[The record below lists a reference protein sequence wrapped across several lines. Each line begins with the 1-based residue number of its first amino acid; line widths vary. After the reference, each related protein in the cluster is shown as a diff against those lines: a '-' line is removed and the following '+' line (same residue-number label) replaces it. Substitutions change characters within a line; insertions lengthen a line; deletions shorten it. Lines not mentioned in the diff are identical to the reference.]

1 MKRSIRNSLV
11 LLAAFCLAVA
21 RLRADVQL
29 SAVQFPERSSVK
41 LRFISTNRAAPAEAE
56 ASVKFKEGQARIEIE
71 YEHLPPAILFGG
83 DITSY
88 VVWAVARDGN
98 SENLGE
104 LIVGGPKGSSEYRTG
119 QKEFALMITAEPYPM
134 VLAPSDLVIF
144 TSAAP
149 PVKKAR
155 STPIT
160 LATLLPGAR
169 RGNEQ
174 IGSMSYRGADPL
186 DLVQA
191 RSVLAQAE
199 QIGAEREN
207 PDAVRDARIALA
219 QATNLFGAGKTR
231 EGIDYARR
239 SVSLSSTA
247 IRDTQRRMNE
257 RAAADAAARRAAEM
271 QSLEQQRTS
280 AQQQAASAQ
289 AQALDA
295 REQAMAAREA
305 LSRAQQQLS
314 DARQQAAAAQQ
325 DLNALQQQ
333 AQQAQSDAA
342 AAQQRAAAAG
352 LSAEA
357 SETARREADESRR
370 RAETLAEQAQTA
382 RAEAERTSSAAAEA
396 AAALESQKRQLEAR
410 VGETESQKRQLE
422 ARVGETESQK
432 RQLETRVGETESQ
445 KRQLET
451 RVGETEAE
459 NARLRKERE
468 DLTGQVRA
476 ALSSVAQITQ
486 TARGVVVNLPDILFD
501 TNKATLKQNAQVAM
515 GKLAG
520 IVSVFPNIN
529 LRIEGH
535 TDSTG
540 TDAINDRLS
549 RERAASVMAFLKA
562 QGVAAARLSAEG
574 YGSKIPVAD
583 NGTVEGRARNRR
595 VEIILAEG
603 VIQGAGD

>member
-11 LLAAFCLAVA
+11 LLAAFCLPAG

-257 RAAADAAARRAAEM
+257 RAAADAAARRAAQM

-342 AAQQRAAAAG
+342 AAQLRAAAAG

-357 SETARREADESRR
+357 SETARREAEESRR
-370 RAETLAEQAQTA
+370 RAETLAEQAQSA

-410 VGETESQKRQLE
+410 VGESESQKRQLE
-422 ARVGETESQK
+422 E
-432 RQLETRVGETESQ
+432 RVGETESQ

-549 RERAASVMAFLKA
+549 RERAGSVMAFLKA
-562 QGVAAARLSAEG
+562 QGVAAGRLSAEG